1 MIDAR
6 AREALD
12 GLQRVAG
19 RVLARMGFSPTVVTV
34 LGVVVTAVGAH
45 LILRGALW
53 QAGLVLTFAGVTD
66 FLDGA
71 VARATGR
78 TSVAG
83 AFLDSVSDR
92 VSDALVYSAIVWVH
106 LSGGE
111 EITAAVALAAFVG
124 AQLTSYIRAKAE
136 SLGFDCK
143 VGFMERAERIVLIV
157 IGLVF
162 SGILAV
168 VLWVLAIG
176 SGVTVVQRFVHVWRQ
191 ARRSA

>member
-12 GLQRVAG
+12 GLQRFSG
-19 RVLARMGFSPTVVTV
+19 RALARLGLSPSVVTV
-34 LGVVVTAVGAH
+34 FGVVLTGVGSYA
-45 LILRGALW
+45 IIERAFW
-53 QAGLVLTFAGVTD
+53 QAGVLLIFGGVTD

-92 VSDALVYSAIVWVH
+92 VSDALVHSALVWVF
-106 LSGGE
+106 LAAGDELTGG
-111 EITAAVALAAFVG
+111 VALAAFVG
-124 AQLTSYIRAKAE
+124 AQLTSYVRAKAE
-136 SLGFDCK
+136 SLGFECR
-143 VGFMERAERIVLIV
+143 VGVMERAERVVLI
-157 IGLVF
+157 IAGLVF
-162 SGILAV
+162 SGILTF

-176 SGVTVVQRFVHVWRQ
+176 SAATVAQRFVHVWRQ
-191 ARRSA
+191 ARERA

>member
-12 GLQRVAG
+12 GVQRVAG
-19 RVLARMGFSPTVVTV
+19 RALARLGLSPGAVTV
-34 LGVVVTAVGAH
+34 LGVVVTAGGAYA
-45 LILRGALW
+45 IFRGAFW
-53 QAGLVLTFAGVTD
+53 QAGLVLILGGVTD

-78 TSVAG
+78 SSVAG

-92 VSDALVYSAIVWVH
+92 LSDAFVYSAIVWVY
-106 LSGGE
+106 LSGGDE
-111 EITAAVALAAFVG
+111 VTAGVALVAFVA
-124 AQLTSYIRAKAE
+124 AQLTSYVRAKAE
-136 SLGFDCK
+136 SLGFECK
-143 VGFMERAERIVLIV
+143 VGFMERAERVVLII

-162 SGILAV
+162 GILTS

-176 SGVTVVQRFVHVWRQ
+176 SVATVGQRFVHVWRQ
-191 ARRSA
+191 ARRRA

>member
-12 GLQRVAG
+12 GVQRIAG
-19 RVLARMGFSPTVVTV
+19 RALARLGFSPSAVTL
-34 LGVVVTAVGAH
+34 LGMAVTGAATY
-45 LILRGALW
+45 LILRGAFW
-53 QAGLVLTFAGVTD
+53 QAGLVLTAAGVTD

-71 VARATGR
+71 VARASGR
-78 TSVAG
+78 SSVAG

-92 VSDALVYSAIVWVH
+92 VSDALVYSAIVWVY
-106 LSGGE
+106 LSGGDDV
-111 EITAAVALAAFVG
+111 TAAVALAAFVL

-162 SGILAV
+162 PILAS

-176 SGVTVVQRFVHVWRQ
+176 SAVTVVQRFVHVWRQ
-191 ARRSA
+191 ARRRA